1 MQVRR
6 KKPLNYNEMT
16 DLEKLKYVLVDYI
29 NNYVLKDDDY
39 IPSNTFDER
48 FKNQHSIYLGSY
60 KTFEGAVI
68 KSYLDLVYKQEK
80 TYIGDTLMST
90 SDFRTHER
98 MLEEFESAM
107 EQEKIYY
114 TAISEE
120 DYKNALLSERQKTK
134 VQEKE
139 KEINKEEDG
148 QIYLGFSDCASLIAV
163 GCDEKGVKSEV
174 IDFGED
180 NDYSAR
186 ILDDDDKVVD
196 GYKKVWECEY
206 WLKIYDDKTLRFSQR
221 AKKFEIYRSGDTDII
236 IKKYNK

>member
-6 KKPLNYNEMT
+6 KKPLNYDEMT
-16 DLEKLKYVLVDYI
+16 DLEKLKYVLVDYL
-29 NNYVLKDDDY
+29 NNYVLEDDDY
-39 IPSNTFDER
+39 IPSNAFDER
-48 FKNQHSIYLGSY
+48 FKNQHSIYLGGY
-60 KTFEGAVI
+60 KTVEGAVI

-90 SDFRTHER
+90 SDFRTHGR
-98 MLEEFESAM
+98 MLEEFENAM
-107 EQEKIYY
+107 NQKKVYY

-120 DYKNALLSERQKTK
+120 DYKNAILSERQKTK

-139 KEINKEEDG
+139 INKEEGG

>member
-6 KKPLNYNEMT
+6 KKPLNYDEMT
-16 DLEKLKYVLVDYI
+16 DLEKLKYVLVDYL
-29 NNYVLKDDDY
+29 NNYVLEDDDY
-39 IPSNTFDER
+39 IPSNAFDER

-90 SDFRTHER
+90 SDFRTDR
-98 MLEEFESAM
+98 KMLEEFEGAM
-107 EQEKIYY
+107 DQEKIYY

-120 DYKNALLSERQKTK
+120 DYKNAILSERQKTK
-134 VQEKE
+134 IQE

-148 QIYLGFSDCASLIAV
+148 TIYLGFSDCASLIAV
-163 GCDEKGVKSEV
+163 GCDEKGVISEV

-180 NDYSAR
+180 SDYYAK
-186 ILDDDDKVVD
+186 ILGDDDKVPD
-196 GYKKVWECEY
+196 GYKKVWECSY
-206 WLKIYDDKTLRFSQR
+206 WLSIYDDKTLRFSQR
-221 AKKFEIYRSGDTDII
+221 AKKFEIYRSGDISII